1 MKTAK
6 YGRVSMMYW
15 QKDLETMSRDRIA
28 DVQLKNLKATVA
40 NCYYNVPYYR
50 AQFDELGIT
59 PEDIRQL
66 DDVRRLPFTKKAALR
81 DNYPFGLLARPMRD
95 VVRVHGS
102 SGTTG
107 KPTMVAYTRHDLDIW
122 SDCVARVVCAGGAT
136 PDDLVQI
143 SFGYGLFTG
152 ALGLHQ
158 GLEKIGAGIIPM
170 SSGNTEKQLMLMQ
183 DLGVTALVATPSY
196 ALYLSEVAAQQ
207 GITDQLKLRVGFFG
221 GEGCTPEMRRKIE
234 DNFKIIAT
242 DNYGMSELAGPG
254 VSGECIHRCGL
265 HVWEDHFLAEII
277 DPETGDVL
285 PEGSFGELVV
295 TPLFKEALPLLRYRT
310 GDISRLDTRR
320 CDCGRTHLRMD
331 KIQGRSDDM
340 LIIKGVNVF
349 PSQVESVLL
358 GIDQVG
364 PHYLLVLR
372 RKNFL
377 DTLEVQI
384 ELADSSLL
392 EDYGRL
398 QALRNGIQER
408 LKTVLGLS
416 TSVTLVNPNTI
427 ERFQGK
433 AKRVVDLRC
442 QPEQ

>member
-1 MKTAK
+1 
-6 YGRVSMMYW
+6 MMYW

-28 DVQLKNLKATVA
+28 EVQLENLKATVA
-40 NCYYNVPYYR
+40 NCYDNVPYYR
-50 AQFDELGIT
+50 AQLDGIGIS
-59 PEDIRQL
+59 PADIREL
-66 DDVRRLPFTKKAALR
+66 ADIRKLPFTKKAALR

-95 VVRVHGS
+95 VVRIHGS

-107 KPTMVAYTRHDLDIW
+107 KPTMVAYTRRDLDIW

-136 PDDLVQI
+136 PDDIVQI

-158 GLEKIGAGIIPM
+158 GLEKIGASIIPM

-183 DLGVTALVATPSY
+183 DLNVTALVATPSY

-207 GITDQLKLRVGFFG
+207 GIADRLKLRVGFFG
-221 GEGCTPEMRRKIE
+221 AEGCTPEMRAKIE
-234 DNFKIIAT
+234 ENFHVIAT
-242 DNYGMSELAGPG
+242 DNYGMSELTGPG
-254 VSGECIHRCGL
+254 VSGECLHRCGL
-265 HVWEDHFLAEII
+265 HIWEDHFLPEII
-277 DPETGDVL
+277 DPKTGEVL
-285 PEGSFGELVV
+285 PEGSWGELVI

-310 GDISRLDTRR
+310 GDITRLDSSP
-320 CDCGRTHLRMD
+320 CACGRTHIRMD

-358 GIDQVG
+358 GIEHVG

-377 DTLEVQI
+377 DTLEVQV

-398 QALRNGIQER
+398 QSLRSGIQDR
-408 LKTVLGLS
+408 LKAVLGLH
-416 TSVTLVNPNTI
+416 TVVTLVNPNTI

-433 AKRVVDLRC
+433 AKRVVDLRG
-442 QPEQ
+442 QPER